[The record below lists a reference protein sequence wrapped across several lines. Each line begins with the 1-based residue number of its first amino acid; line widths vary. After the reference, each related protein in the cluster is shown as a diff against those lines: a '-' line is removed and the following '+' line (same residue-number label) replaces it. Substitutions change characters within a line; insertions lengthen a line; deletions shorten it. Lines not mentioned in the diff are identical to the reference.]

1 MVLRHK
7 GRVWLLIMVAVLGAQ
22 FILSWPAAAGST
34 VILGQSGLEKVFM
47 NMLPTGSR
55 TKSYLPGIER
65 RLSHFKARPAVV
77 KVLSGPLAYRLL
89 SKNGNDTSLRQE
101 MEVAIMAADGEE
113 VRVSM
118 SADVELWGDVV
129 CAARNL
135 SRNTILRAADLDT
148 MRRNITMLG
157 PDVITDPAQ
166 AAGLQLKTAMRPGS
180 VFFKRLLKRP
190 MIVKRGDMVTIVVH
204 SGPLMVRA
212 AGRID
217 MAGALGDMVMVK
229 NLMSRKKIY
238 ARIVNAHEVEAVY

>member
-1 MVLRHK
+1 MTLRYK
-7 GRVWLLIMVAVLGAQ
+7 GRVWLLIMAVVVGVQ
-22 FILSWPAAAGST
+22 FAAARPVSARPMVT
-34 VILGQSGLEKVFM
+34 LGQSGLKKVFI
-47 NMLPTGSR
+47 NMLPAGSR

-65 RLSHFKARPAVV
+65 RLSHFKTRPAVV
-77 KVLSGPLAYRLL
+77 KVLSGPLTYRLL
-89 SKNGNDTSLRQE
+89 ARNGNDTGLRQE
-101 MEVAIMAADGEE
+101 MEVAVMAGNGEE

-135 SRNTILRAADLDT
+135 SRNTILRADDLDT
-148 MRRNITMLG
+148 IQRNITMLG

-166 AAGLQLKTAMRPGS
+166 AAGLQLKTTMRPGA

-212 AGRID
+212 AGRVD
-217 MAGALGDMVMVK
+217 MAGALGDMIMVK
-229 NLMSRKKIY
+229 NMMSRKKIY
-238 ARIVNAHEVEAVY
+238 ARIVSAHEVEAVF